1 MKSRSVPIAAALA
14 ALGLPATLWYAFY
27 RAQLADH
34 PALYFNQKIF
44 YFHVPSA
51 FMMFA
56 AVFVCGIYSILYLRR
71 RKPEH
76 DEIANAAAG
85 LGVLFGAIVL
95 VTGSIWGKASWNTWW
110 EWEARLTT
118 ALLLWMIMVAYV
130 LVRKYGGPGS
140 ERLGAGLG
148 VFAMLDVPLIYLSVH
163 IWRTVHP
170 KTSVVPGLE
179 GDMRI
184 AFWLGVASFIALF
197 VLLMKVSVG
206 VARARRRLEEVREH
220 AFDAGV
226 LE

>member
-1 MKSRSVPIAAALA
+1 MNRGTVIVTAVLCAI
-14 ALGLPATLWYAFY
+14 GFPAVLWLAFY
-27 RAQLADH
+27 EAPLADH
-34 PALYFNQKIF
+34 PALFFNQKIF

-56 AVFVCGIYSILYLRR
+56 AVFVCGIYSLLFLRK

-76 DEIANAAAG
+76 DEIANSAAE
-85 LGVLFGAIVL
+85 LGVLFGAVVL

-118 ALLLWMIMVAYV
+118 ALLLWMIMLAYV

-170 KTSVVPGLE
+170 KTSVVPELE
-179 GDMRI
+179 GKMRI
-184 AFWLGVASFIALF
+184 AFWVGVATFIAFF
-197 VLLMKVSVG
+197 VLLIKVRNSLG
-206 VARARRRLEEVREH
+206 RAERLLHDVREQ
-220 AFDAGV
+220 AFDAG
-226 LE
+226 LLD